1 VKGLFCARRSAAG
14 HSMDKTK
21 SPNPKNP
28 PAAAATTA
36 KAAPPPVAPTPPLFR
51 SVDWLTFAIVTLM
64 MLAGYYLTLAPDLT
78 LEDSGELATGA
89 FYAGIPHPPGYPV
102 WTIYTH
108 FWSMLP
114 FGNVAWRVA
123 LGEATA
129 AAFACGLLGLL
140 ASRGSSMLVEGIEDL
155 RALAGRWEN
164 AICVV
169 AGLVAGGLL
178 GFNGYMWSQSVIV
191 EVYSFGV
198 LSLMLTLTFLL
209 RWIHAPHQFRYL
221 YWSMFLFGICFTN
234 HQTLIV
240 AAMGIE
246 VAIAAA
252 HPRLGREIFLGNALL
267 YFVGLVLKGAGMIT
281 SWDSAPGQLNMVFV
295 IFNFVGI
302 GSIAAYVWL
311 AIQTSEI
318 FNWRLFLRGLLCG
331 LLWVA
336 GAAFYL
342 YMPIA
347 GMSNPPMQWGYPRIV
362 KGFVHALTRGQYE
375 KTNPTNFL
383 TDPLRFVNQLGML
396 REGVTDE
403 FSWVFVFL
411 ALVPFFFL
419 RRMKLRERAWII
431 GLTAIYLCLGVLLM
445 ILINPP
451 PDRAAR
457 ELVRVFFTA
466 SHVCVALLVSYG
478 IALVTA
484 YMATHYT
491 VFRRWGLIGGGVAV
505 ALAVYG
511 LAQAVEEPFGEKTGL
526 FAGIAEAFAPHQYGL
541 PVFAGLL
548 LLFMTVTFV
557 VGLLLY
563 RQRAPLAVLIGVFAL
578 MPGYSAMKNWFDNEE
593 RGHLF
598 GYWFGHDMFTPPFKG
613 PDGKLTYDPKR
624 REQMMKDPVKG
635 KLIYPEMA
643 RNAVLYGGTD
653 PGRFCPTYTI
663 FCESFIPPRCK
674 PRDPNYDR
682 RDVYIITQNAL
693 ADETYLMYIRAHYNK
708 SDQVQYDSPFFQEL
722 LRSTRE
728 VKEGYSTNF
737 LARLAGTLLDRPFT
751 ALGNYIEK
759 RRRAGS
765 SYFTAQDFTGDFA
778 GKLRDDRDPLSQYL
792 YENLRPGTQKLLAD
806 KSASASLNRALAADL
821 NVLLER
827 ELDTAEKLAALRSRK
842 ISIEEEFAGT
852 QPSESQTRKLD
863 TLKKQMD
870 ELTKQG
876 PLYDPARFAHVKL
889 SEYLLAFLRQNPQS
903 HTRIRLNRMLLEEA
917 YPGLIAKSPGGVYP
931 DREIL
936 IATPEDSQ
944 RCFQTYLEDAQKRLR
959 HDAQFPNEPRQIKL
973 GEDVH
978 LMGEGTEQRV
988 QVSGQVAVMSINGL
1002 LTKVMFDKNPENEFY
1017 VEESFPLE
1025 WMYDYLTPFGVIMK
1039 IERKPLPYL
1048 TEEILQRDHEFWSD
1062 FSERLIGNW
1071 ITYDTPVKDI
1081 VKFAEDTYLRRNFA
1095 HYKGDLKFARDDQA
1109 QKAFSKLRSS
1119 IAGVYAWRIGEV
1131 TSQLIALQ
1139 SRPPQ
1144 EQAALRG
1151 EIARLSALRQRMIK
1165 ETDFAFRQA
1174 FAFCPYSPEAVFRY
1188 CQLLTQPQIGRY
1200 EDAYLIAETCRKLD
1214 PYNANVVGLAN
1225 QLRSTRS
1232 TPTASAPS
1240 ITPDLAQM
1248 EKAVAAQPENFQA
1261 AFNLA
1266 ATYLNFGQTNRAVEI
1281 LDRVSNHPKAEGN
1294 AFSAIVQA
1302 YASMGNTAKLQEL
1315 SVKLEAHVRAAPRD
1329 LASTLALAQAYRQ
1342 LQQLERATPLLDQV
1356 LNDPQVDANS
1366 MLTLTEIYVSLGNFP
1381 KIEAALEKL
1390 VKLSPTQ
1397 PEAWYDLAAVK
1408 AALRKDAEAIP
1419 ALRKAIQLSTARLKT
1434 APDKPD
1440 LRTQALADQ
1449 HFNLLRQNSE
1459 FKSLVAK
1466 P

>member
-1 VKGLFCARRSAAG
+1 
-14 HSMDKTK
+14 MDKTK
-21 SPNPKNP
+21 SANPKNA
-28 PAAAATTA
+28 PAAGTPPGGQ
-36 KAAPPPVAPTPPLFR
+36 KAVPPPPPSQPTPPLFR
-51 SVDWLTFAIVTLM
+51 TVDWLTFGIVTLM

-78 LEDSGELATGA
+78 LEDSGELAVGS

-102 WTIYTH
+102 WTIYTY
-108 FWSMLP
+108 FWGLLP

-140 ASRGSSMLVEGIEDL
+140 ASRGSSMLVEGIEEL
-155 RALAGRWEN
+155 RGLAGKWEN

-169 AGLVAGGLL
+169 AGIVAGGLL

-198 LSLMLTLTFLL
+198 LSLMITLTMLL
-209 RWIHAPHQFRYL
+209 RWIHAPHQYRYL
-221 YWSMFLFGICFTN
+221 YWSMFVFGICFTN

-252 HPRLGREIFLGNALL
+252 QPRMGREIFLGNSIL
-267 YFVGLVLKGAGMIT
+267 YLVGLIMKGSGMIT
-281 SWDSAPGQLNMVFV
+281 SWESPPGGGFNMMFV
-295 IFNFVGI
+295 IFNFVGL
-302 GSIAAYVWL
+302 GSIASYVWL
-311 AIQTSEI
+311 AIQTAEF
-318 FNWRLFLRGLLCG
+318 FNWRLFLRVFLCG
-331 LLWVA
+331 VLWIA

-347 GMSNPPMQWGYPRIV
+347 GMSNPPMQWGYPRTV
-362 KGFVHALTRGQYE
+362 EGFVHALTRGQYE
-375 KTNPTNFL
+375 KANPTNFL
-383 TDPLRFVNQLGML
+383 TDPKRFVTQLGML
-396 REGVTDE
+396 MQGVADE

-478 IALVTA
+478 IALIGA
-484 YMATHYT
+484 YMATHYA
-491 VFRRWGLIGGGVAV
+491 VFRRWGLIGGGVAA
-505 ALAVYG
+505 ALAVFGLATAVEDMFSGQYGFFGG
-511 LAQAVEEPFGEKTGL
+511 LAQA
-526 FAGIAEAFAPHQYGL
+526 FAPKQYAL
-541 PVFAGLL
+541 PIFAALL
-548 LLFMTVTFV
+548 LLFMTLGYVA
-557 VGLLLY
+557 GLLLY
-563 RQRAPLAVLIGVFAL
+563 RQRAPLMILIGMFAL
-578 MPGYSAMKNWFDNEE
+578 MPGYSAMKNWFENEQ

-613 PDGKLTYDPKR
+613 PDGKFSYDPKR

-674 PRDPNYDR
+674 PMDPNYDR

-693 ADETYLMYIRAHYNK
+693 ADGTYLMYIRAHYNK
-708 SDQVQYDSPFFQEL
+708 SDQVKYDSPFFQEL
-722 LRSTRE
+722 LRSAKE
-728 VKEGYSTNF
+728 QKEGYTTNL

-751 ALGNYIEK
+751 ALGDYIEK

-765 SYFTAQDFTGDFA
+765 SYFTAKDFIGDFA
-778 GKLRDDRDPLSQYL
+778 GKLREANDPLSKYL
-792 YENLRPGTQKLLAD
+792 VENLRPETRELVTS
-806 KSASASLNRALAADL
+806 KSDSARVNGALAKDL

-827 ELDTAEKLAALRSRK
+827 ELDNARQFEAVRARKLA
-842 ISIEEEFAGT
+842 IEEEFVGT
-852 QPSESQTRKLD
+852 QPSDSQARKVEA
-863 TLKKQMD
+863 LKKEMD
-870 ELTKQG
+870 ELAKQG
-876 PLYDPARFAHVKL
+876 TLYNPARFAHVKF
-889 SEYLLAFLRQNPQS
+889 SDYLLAFIRQNPQS
-903 HTRIRLNRMLLEEA
+903 HTRIRLNRLLLEEA

-936 IATPEDSQ
+936 IATPDDSQ
-944 RCFQTYLEDAQKRLR
+944 RCFNDYLQDAQRRLKMN
-959 HDAQFPNEPRQIKL
+959 PPQIRP

-978 LMGEGTEQRV
+978 LVDSSDGQKV

-1002 LTKVMFDKNPENEFY
+1002 ITKVMFDKNPENEFY

-1025 WMYDYLTPFGVIMK
+1025 WMYPHLTPFGIIMK

-1048 TEEILQRDHEFWSD
+1048 TEDILQRDHQFWSD

-1081 VKFAEDTYLRRNFA
+1081 VKFAEETYLRHNFA
-1095 HYKGDLKFARDDQA
+1095 NFKGDLKFARDDQA

-1131 TSQLIALQ
+1131 SSQLAMLLG
-1139 SRPPQ
+1139 RPPQ

-1151 EIARLSALRQRMIK
+1151 EIARLTALKDRMIK

-1188 CQLLTQPQIGRY
+1188 CQLLMTLQRF
-1200 EDAYLIAETCRKLD
+1200 EDAYQIMETCRKLD
-1214 PYNANVVGLAN
+1214 PYNAAVVAQAKQFRDARAAGN
-1225 QLRSTRS
+1225 
-1232 TPTASAPS
+1232 ASAPPPTS
-1240 ITPDLAQM
+1240 DLAAM
-1248 EKAVAAQPENFQA
+1248 ERDVAAHPENFQA

-1266 ATYLNFGQTNRAVEI
+1266 MNYLNIGLTNRALEI
-1281 LDRVSNHPKAEGN
+1281 LDRVANHPKADAN
-1294 AFSAIVQA
+1294 AFRALLQA
-1302 YASMGNTAKLQEL
+1302 FSSFGQTAKIQEL
-1315 SVKLEAHVRAAPRD
+1315 ATKLEARVRADPHDFNA
-1329 LASTLALAQAYRQ
+1329 ALALAQIYLQ
-1342 LQQLERATPLLDQV
+1342 LKQNDRAAPLLDQV
-1356 LNDPQVDANS
+1356 LNDPQVDANAI
-1366 MLTLTEIYVSLGNFP
+1366 LILAQAYVGLGSYP
-1381 KIEAALEKL
+1381 KLEATLEKL
-1390 VKLSPTQ
+1390 VKVSPTH
-1397 PEAWYDLAAVK
+1397 PEAWYDFAAVK
-1408 AALRKDAEAIP
+1408 AALAKNNEALP

-1434 APDKPD
+1434 DPGKGD
-1440 LRTQALADQ
+1440 LRVQVATDQ
-1449 HFNLLRQNSE
+1449 RFDALRQNPE
-1459 FKSLVAK
+1459 FKAIVGG